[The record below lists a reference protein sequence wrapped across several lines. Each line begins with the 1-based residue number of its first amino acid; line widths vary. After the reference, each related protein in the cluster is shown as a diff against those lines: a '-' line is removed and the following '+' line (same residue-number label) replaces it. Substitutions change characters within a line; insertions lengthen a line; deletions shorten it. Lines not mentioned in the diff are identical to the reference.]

1 MSLVALPGHV
11 VRDAV
16 SVSLWLFMYSV
27 VLANPHREPQLI
39 VVSPS
44 SQISFMRP
52 LTTLS
57 QCVTGRWI
65 APVPSGPAPE
75 TCHFVFQNGDCVVE
89 SASGMRSRNTIAPP
103 TPVAGSLSTVM
114 FAGLPKERW
123 RPERKPSRIRMP
135 PV

>member
-1 MSLVALPGHV
+1 
-11 VRDAV
+11 
-16 SVSLWLFMYSV
+16 MYSV
-27 VLANPHREPQLI
+27 VDANPHREPQLI

-44 SQISFMRP
+44 SQISFMKP